1 MAWARQSEKHGR
13 TQHIITSYRQAPTL
27 NTDVKEVKVVVQL
40 ILKMSPNNIQ
50 IIPFCAH
57 LPSQSPG
64 EYFGVVGTITLR
76 GQSAV
81 VWLGWGDIEACEDES
96 EQQSEER
103 NVDKVVR
110 IGSGEYLLSFISI
123 RDKSTTPMKS

>member
-1 MAWARQSEKHGR
+1 MA
-13 TQHIITSYRQAPTL
+13 
-27 NTDVKEVKVVVQL
+27 
-40 ILKMSPNNIQ
+40 PNNIQ
-50 IIPFCAH
+50 IIPFCAP

-64 EYFGVVGTITLR
+64 ECFGVVGTITLR

-103 NVDKVVR
+103 NVDEVVR